1 MYKGDG
7 SFRTIE
13 IERQK
18 SLMELIEAENEF
30 VCKYNDIAIGI
41 ELARKNSINVTE
53 LYSDLDKI
61 SDKLR
66 GVRNEISNYMS
77 SYFNTKTDL
86 RDILYSDK
94 NSADARFD
102 KKQTGYCKDKN
113 RVYKDW

>member
-41 ELARKNSINVTE
+41 ELARKNSINVIKF
-53 LYSDLDKI
+53 LI
-61 SDKLR
+61 
-66 GVRNEISNYMS
+66 N
-77 SYFNTKTDL
+77 
-86 RDILYSDK
+86 
-94 NSADARFD
+94 
-102 KKQTGYCKDKN
+102 
-113 RVYKDW
+113 